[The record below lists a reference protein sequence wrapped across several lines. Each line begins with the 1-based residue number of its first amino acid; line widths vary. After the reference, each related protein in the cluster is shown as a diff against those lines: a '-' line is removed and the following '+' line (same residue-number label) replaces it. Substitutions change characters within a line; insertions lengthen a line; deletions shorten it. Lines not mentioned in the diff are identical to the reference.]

1 VKSPWATHRFA
12 NWTGDLT
19 GFDNP
24 KAVVVDQNMSMSA
37 IFIID
42 TYIVVETAGPRGSV
56 EPDRQIQVNHGVDK
70 NFIITAEPEYET
82 ADVDVNGVF
91 VASMANCTFNNVVSD
106 HSIDA
111 SFSLFE
117 YTITVSASPA

>member
-1 VKSPWATHRFA
+1 M
-12 NWTGDLT
+12 
-19 GFDNP
+19 
-24 KAVVVDQNMSMSA
+24 DQNRSASA

-42 TYIVVETAGPRGSV
+42 SYTIVATTGPGGAI
-56 EPDRQIQVNHGVDK
+56 EPDRQIHVNHGDDK
-70 NFIITAEPEYET
+70 DFIITADTEYET